1 MVLRDVRTR
10 RMAGGRNRGRGPG
23 RRKALRTQREILCD
37 VMLSAGECATH
48 AGDSGQAWLTLEEL
62 ARLTQFG
69 EASISA
75 QLRHLRK
82 PWYGGYVVE
91 KRRREDVRGVRPEQ
105 TGALWEYRLR
115 PPGELGGGLSN
126 REFAW

>member
-1 MVLRDVRTR
+1 MVLRDLRTR
-10 RMAGGRNRGRGPG
+10 RTAGKRNGGRGPG
-23 RRKALRTQREILCD
+23 PRATRRTQREILCD
-37 VMLSAGECATH
+37 VLLSAGECATH

-82 PWYGGYVVE
+82 PWCGGYVVE
-91 KRRREDVRGVRPEQ
+91 KRRREAESWARPEQ
-105 TGALWEYRLR
+105 AGALWEYRLR
-115 PPGELGGGLSN
+115 PRGELGG
-126 REFAW
+126 AA

>member
-82 PWYGGYVVE
+82 PWNGGYVVE
-91 KRRREDVRGVRPEQ
+91 KRRREAESWARPEQ
-105 TGALWEYRLR
+105 AGALWEYRLQPQR
-115 PPGELGGGLSN
+115 ELGG
-126 REFAW
+126 AA

>member
-1 MVLRDVRTR
+1 MALRDVRTR
-10 RMAGGRNRGRGPG
+10 REGKRGRRSGTGPRAG
-23 RRKALRTQREILCD
+23 RRTQQEILRD

-48 AGDSGQAWLTLEEL
+48 SGDRGQAWLTLEEL

-82 PWYGGYVVE
+82 PWYGGYEVE
-91 KRRREDVRGVRPEQ
+91 KRRREAESWARPEQ
-105 TGALWEYRLR
+105 AGALWEYRLR
-115 PPGELGGGLSN
+115 PRGELGG
-126 REFAW
+126 AA